1 MIGVSEALSGSERSS
16 SSPEFP
22 HESGRTRQLNLARA
36 LRRTAQR
43 MLTARATPWLLGFV
57 AALSSTRVEQFT
69 GNQETYLARAV
80 ALARANGVLDADWFV
95 RTADPVPVFTRLAAP
110 LVLLGPWAISF
121 ANAVFGAI
129 LLVALG
135 NLARLG
141 ERRKS
146 GREPSSLVAW
156 VSAFALL
163 WSAVPNSVRS
173 VVFEGVADQRAYS
186 VYLQPS
192 NAGVLLV
199 AAVWLALEGRCTLA
213 VLLSAA
219 AAWVHPTYALSSV
232 LFSGGVGLVR
242 ARFGEGPR
250 RGVLTALVGLVAVLP
265 PTLLS
270 VHTFAPSTWAL
281 ALRASRVLVTERMS
295 HHALI
300 ASWASL
306 KALLCLGLIAAALLV
321 TRGRQRALLAAWAL
335 LTLAVTALVLA
346 LGQPELLLLFPW
358 RTTIWLVPASAALL
372 FGQAFAR
379 VSKERSKWLL
389 ACVCPLVLSCSYGFA
404 RGRLR
409 GAPEDRQGVALARKI
424 PLSERQ
430 RWTLLV
436 PVAWEGVRL
445 NAPAAVYVDFKS
457 HPYKD
462 REVLE
467 WRDRLL
473 RAESVYAQNGPAD
486 CRALHALLQGEPRVG
501 FVLGAPLTD
510 FTACSGVSLAARDAD
525 GSLYRVSGRTST
537 E

>member
-1 MIGVSEALSGSERSS
+1 V
-16 SSPEFP
+16 
-22 HESGRTRQLNLARA
+22 
-36 LRRTAQR
+36 
-43 MLTARATPWLLGFV
+43 LTARATPWLVAFA

-80 ALARANGVLDADWFV
+80 ALARGSGVLDADWFV

-110 LVLLGPWAISF
+110 LVAVGPWAISV
-121 ANAVFGAI
+121 ANAALGAI

-146 GREPSSLVAW
+146 GREPSSLLGW
-156 VSAFALL
+156 VSGFALL
-163 WSAVPNSVRS
+163 WSAVPNSLRAVI
-173 VVFEGVADQRAYS
+173 FEGVADQRAYS

-199 AAVWLALEGRCTLA
+199 AAVWLALEGRSTLA
-213 VLLSAA
+213 VLLAAA

-232 LFSGGVGLVR
+232 VFSGGVGLVN
-242 ARFGEGPR
+242 ARFGGR
-250 RGVLTALVGLVAVLP
+250 RRLGGFTAPIGLLAVLP

-270 VHTFAPSTWAL
+270 VHTFAPTTWAL
-281 ALRASRVLVTERMS
+281 GLRAGQVLVTERMS

-300 ASWASL
+300 AAWASL
-306 KALLCLGLIAAALLV
+306 KALLCLVPIATALVV
-321 TRGRQRALLAAWAL
+321 TRGRQRALLAAWVS

-372 FGQAFAR
+372 FGHALAQL
-379 VSKERSKWLL
+379 SEQRSKWLL
-389 ACVCPLVLSCSYGFA
+389 ACVCPLLISCSYDFA
-404 RGRLR
+404 RGRLC

-424 PLSERQ
+424 PLGERQ

-445 NAPAAVYVDFKS
+445 NAPGAVYVDFKS

-467 WRDRLL
+467 WQDRLL
-473 RAESVYAQNGPAD
+473 RAKSVYAQNGPAA
-486 CRALHALLQGEPRVG
+486 CRALHALLVREPRVG
-501 FVLGAPLTD
+501 FVLAASPND
-510 FTACSGVSLAARDAD
+510 FTACSGLSIAARDAD
-525 GSLYRVSGRTST
+525 GSLYRVSGRTSA